1 MVEGLGIWPLDRP
14 LPSPASTPTHTPLLL
29 ASEMKQTFLSTNL
42 ASLLTFEEQAA

>member
-1 MVEGLGIWPLDRP
+1 MVEGWGIRPLDRP
-14 LPSPASTPTHTPLLL
+14 LPSPASTPTHNPLLL